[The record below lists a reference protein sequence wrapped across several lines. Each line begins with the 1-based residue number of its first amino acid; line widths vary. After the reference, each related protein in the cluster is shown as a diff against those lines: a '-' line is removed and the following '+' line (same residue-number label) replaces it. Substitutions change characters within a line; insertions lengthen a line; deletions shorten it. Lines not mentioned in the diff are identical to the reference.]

1 MIRITQ
7 LKLPCGHSQDAL
19 EEKIRR
25 TLRAGKGGKGGR
37 DPLKFTIIRHSVDAR
52 KKPQLFDIYTVD
64 VAAGRGI
71 KADQALV
78 HRLKNKNVALAPVSS
93 YSFPDPGTETLGHR
107 PVVIGTGPAGLFC
120 AL

>member
-37 DPLKFTIIRHSVDAR
+37 VIPAIRR
-52 KKPQLFDIYTVD
+52 RIE
-64 VAAGRGI
+64 AAGGEIR
-71 KADQALV
+71 
-78 HRLKNKNVALAPVSS
+78 
-93 YSFPDPGTETLGHR
+93 
-107 PVVIGTGPAGLFC
+107 
-120 AL
+120 